1 MLVGCSR
8 RRFAPRLSRFDAAR
22 CVSFRFVRA
31 LLAAFCLLLALASA
45 AHAKKDEPDPR
56 YQPTQSLLEINAV
69 LRRHIPDDTYRFAPA
84 RDFTGRNVYRSSLLR
99 LENLEHAHEAALRA
113 GAWAEVLP
121 FAKARAL
128 ERLRAYEI
136 AAATYRKAAAAQG
149 ELAAEALRSAAL
161 CDALVRATTRVAAP
175 AEASDALP
183 AAAGALLAAREARS
197 EELGARRTQLEEL
210 LERASGTHYA
220 AVIREE
226 IERNDRERARLLV
239 STRRLYAD
247 GNVRALAALQRIA
260 VEHRES
266 KHANAHV
273 LELADLYAA
282 LAREYVEE
290 QPPESLTFEPE
301 RFEELVSSAA
311 RLYETVSNQDG
322 ATEKLEAARRL
333 EAFLAF
339 TLRVDRD
346 RFTP

>member
-1 MLVGCSR
+1 MRRAVWAGACS
-8 RRFAPRLSRFDAAR
+8 A
-22 CVSFRFVRA
+22 
-31 LLAAFCLLLALASA
+31 LLALAGGA
-45 AHAKKDEPDPR
+45 QAKPMEPDPR

-99 LENLEHAHEAALRA
+99 LENLEQAHEAALRA
-113 GAWAEVLP
+113 GTWAELLP
-121 FAKARAL
+121 FAKGRAL
-128 ERLRAYEI
+128 ERLRAYQV
-136 AAATYRKAAAAQG
+136 AAASYRRAAAAEG
-149 ELAAEALRSAAL
+149 ELAEEALRSAAL
-161 CDALVRATTRVAAP
+161 CDAL
-175 AEASDALP
+175 
-183 AAAGALLAAREARS
+183 AAATKRAPPAKSDGEGASLAPSDALLAAREALF
-197 EELGARRTQLEEL
+197 EEIGARRTRLEEL
-210 LERASGTHYA
+210 LASVTGTHYA
-220 AVIREE
+220 AVVREE
-226 IERNDRERARLLV
+226 LERNDRERARLLV
-239 STRRLYAD
+239 STRALFPD
-247 GNVRALAALQRIA
+247 GSVRALAALQRIA

-266 KHANAHV
+266 KYANAHV
-273 LELADLYAA
+273 LELADLYAQ

-290 QPPESLTFEPE
+290 YPPESPDFEPE

>member
-1 MLVGCSR
+1 MSFRRVSALLVGVTVL
-8 RRFAPRLSRFDAAR
+8 FGAA
-22 CVSFRFVRA
+22 
-31 LLAAFCLLLALASA
+31 LA
-45 AHAKKDEPDPR
+45 AHAKKAEPDPR

-99 LENLEHAHEAALRA
+99 LENLEQAHEAALRA
-113 GAWAEVLP
+113 GTWAEVLP
-121 FAKARAL
+121 FAKGRAL
-128 ERLRAYEI
+128 ERLRAYQV
-136 AAATYRKAAAAQG
+136 AAVSYRRSATVGG
-149 ELAAEALRSAAL
+149 ELADEALRSAAV
-161 CDALVRATTRVAAP
+161 CDAL
-175 AEASDALP
+175 AEATKRAP
-183 AAAGALLAAREARS
+183 PQRAAAEGTLAPSDTLLAAREALI
-197 EELGARRTQLEEL
+197 EEIGARRTRLDEL
-210 LERASGTHYA
+210 LETTAGTHYA
-220 AVIREE
+220 AVVREE
-226 IERNDRERARLLV
+226 RERNDRERARLLT
-239 STRRLYAD
+239 SSRLLFPD
-247 GNVRALAALQRIA
+247 GSVRALAALQRLAI
-260 VEHRES
+260 EHKES

-290 QPPESLTFEPE
+290 YPPESPDFEPD
-301 RFEELVSSAA
+301 RFEELVNSAA

>member
-1 MLVGCSR
+1 M
-8 RRFAPRLSRFDAAR
+8 
-22 CVSFRFVRA
+22 
-31 LLAAFCLLLALASA
+31 LLALASA
-45 AHAKKDEPDPR
+45 AHAKKEQPDPR

-113 GAWAEVLP
+113 GTWAEVLP
-121 FAKARAL
+121 FAKGRAL

-136 AAATYRKAAAAQG
+136 AAASYRKAAAAQG
-149 ELAAEALRSAAL
+149 ELAEEALRSAAL
-161 CDALVRATTRVAAP
+161 CDALVRATTRADAP
-175 AEASDALP
+175 AEASDAPPSKLD
-183 AAAGALLAAREARS
+183 ALVGAREARI

-210 LERASGTHYA
+210 QERASGTHYG

-239 STRRLYAD
+239 STRSLYAD
-247 GNVRALAALQRIA
+247 GSVRALAALQRIA

-266 KHANAHV
+266 KYANAHV

-290 QPPESLTFEPE
+290 HPPESLTFEPE
-301 RFEELVSSAA
+301 RFEELVNSAA

-322 ATEKLEAARRL
+322 ATEKLEGARQL

>member
-1 MLVGCSR
+1 M
-8 RRFAPRLSRFDAAR
+8 
-22 CVSFRFVRA
+22 
-31 LLAAFCLLLALASA
+31 LLAFASD
-45 AHAKKDEPDPR
+45 AHAKKAEPDPR
-56 YQPTQSLLEINAV
+56 YQPAQSLLEINAV

-99 LENLEHAHEAALRA
+99 LENLERAHEAALRA
-113 GAWAEVLP
+113 GTWAELLP

-136 AAATYRKAAAAQG
+136 AAASYRRAAVAGG
-149 ELAAEALRSAAL
+149 ELAPESLRSAEL
-161 CDALVRATTRVAAP
+161 CDALVLATKRVDVP
-175 AEASDALP
+175 AGASDALP
-183 AAAGALLAAREARS
+183 PAADAFVAAREARL
-197 EELGARRTQLEEL
+197 EELGARRSLLEEL
-210 LERASGTHYA
+210 LGRASGTHYA
-220 AVIREE
+220 AVVREE

-266 KHANAHV
+266 KNANAHV
-273 LELADLYAA
+273 LELADLYAT

-290 QPPESLTFEPE
+290 QPPESLAFEPE

-322 ATEKLEAARRL
+322 STEKLEAARRL